1 MRQRIPLRDYLFRRG
16 DPEDW
21 ARGEGTLDGTMRQ
34 RIPVPRDAGRRGG
47 LANRDKTGGK
57 NKAEADARYSV
68 TASLLAIKVTEQLA
82 LLRQSFSDRA
92 PPFSDSLR
100 LA

>member
-47 LANRDKTGGK
+47 LANRDQDGRKG
-57 NKAEADARYSV
+57 
-68 TASLLAIKVTEQLA
+68 IKQRPTRGIA
-82 LLRQSFSDRA
+82 
-92 PPFSDSLR
+92 
-100 LA
+100 